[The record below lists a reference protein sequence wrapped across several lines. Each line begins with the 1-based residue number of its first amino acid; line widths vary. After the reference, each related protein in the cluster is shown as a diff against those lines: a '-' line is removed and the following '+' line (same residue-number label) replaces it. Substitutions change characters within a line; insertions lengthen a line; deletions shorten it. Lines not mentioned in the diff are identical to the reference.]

1 MKLGDCFRTSGRTA
15 TVTATAVVF
24 ALSAVAVSGCGTREA
39 YSKLLKAQ
47 AGTPIAGGQA
57 APGSLSGVPST
68 DSGGIGASASGSPA
82 GSTSGTAVTSGGAA
96 GTAQSASGGG
106 SGLSANGGRSGSIGA
121 GQPTGSHSCSSPQP
135 TIVIGSVGEQSGIA
149 GAAVAAGP
157 RAVAAWVSYINSQG
171 GVACHPLKYVIAD
184 DGGSPSQNQALTEQL
199 VDQDHVVA
207 FVQNDAPL
215 AAAGSEQFLASH
227 NIPVIGSEGAEQFY
241 YDHPDFFPESASG
254 DALVY
259 SVFAGLAQELTPS
272 QKAHVGVLSCV
283 EAAECSVYAQQGPAD
298 AQKLGLTLVYNGSG
312 SLSAPN
318 FTSQCQAAEQAG
330 ATALLVALDPNSI
343 HRAASSCAGINF
355 HPQLATAAQTTTPDM
370 ASDPNLNG
378 LDTELGYVPW
388 TAANIPSVALF
399 QKVMSQ
405 YGAGI
410 PLDGSSIQGWVTAQM
425 FLAGASNLPP
435 GNVTSAQILAG
446 MDSIKNND
454 LGGITNPLTFTA
466 GQNAPVGIC
475 WFEVKLVNGAFVSP
489 NDGQRSCAP

>member
-1 MKLGDCFRTSGRTA
+1 MVA
-15 TVTATAVVF
+15 ATAVVV
-24 ALSAVAVSGCGTREA
+24 ALSALTVSGCGTREP

-47 AGTPIAGGQA
+47 AGTPVAGGQGAAGPSSGAPSTDAGGSGASQSQA
-57 APGSLSGVPST
+57 APGSP
-68 DSGGIGASASGSPA
+68 
-82 GSTSGTAVTSGGAA
+82 VTSAGGA
-96 GTAQSASGGG
+96 GTSQSASGGG
-106 SGLSANGGRSGSIGA
+106 GGPTASGARSGSIGA
-121 GQPTGSHSCSSPQP
+121 GQPTASHACSSSQP

-157 RAVAAWVSYINSQG
+157 RAVAAWVAYINAQG

-227 NIPVIGSEGAEQFY
+227 KIPVIGSEGAEQFY
-241 YDHPDFFPESASG
+241 YDHPNFFPESASG

-259 SVFAGLAQELTPS
+259 SVFAGMAQELTPS

-283 EAAECSVYAQQGPAD
+283 EAAECSVYAQQAPAD
-298 AQKLGLTLVYNGSG
+298 TQKIGLTLVYNGTG

-330 ATALLVALDPNSI
+330 VTALLVALDPNSI

-370 ASDPNLNG
+370 AGDANLNG

-388 TAANIPSVALF
+388 TATNIPSVALF

-405 YGAGI
+405 YGAGV

-425 FLAGASNLPP
+425 FLAGESNLPP
-435 GNVTSAQILAG
+435 GNITSAQILAG

-475 WFEVKLVNGAFVSP
+475 WFQVKLENGTFVSP
-489 NDGQRSCAP
+489 NGGHRTCES